1 MLSLNPQ
8 SAIRNR
14 FVSGELIILT
24 VVSILVIV
32 GLLLY
37 AHRRSSTLSGFLVSE
52 RSLGGV
58 VSAFTY
64 STAAVSAG
72 LFIGGAGFAYTYGWA
87 GATYQLGALTGIFLT
102 WLLVAPR
109 VRKIA
114 SAVGALSTPKFLAER
129 FECPSFRTITSALT
143 VVFVLPMIVIQFRG
157 AGLLFE
163 NYLGLDYAWSVIVF
177 GLLVG
182 LFTALGGNFAVSYL
196 STILGTLMVIGSM
209 ACIGSGLSQVGGLQ
223 TLNAR
228 LAASDASLVGFVGRV
243 PWPVWWNLL
252 VIFGLAQFSNP
263 HLIPRF
269 FSLRDNKAVRLAL
282 PLSMFINCLWVCAA
296 VLIGLVARVQYPGL
310 TSGDQ
315 AMPVF
320 MRSLS
325 PAMSVLILIALMS
338 AIFTTIDTLLL
349 AVGSN
354 ISHDLIKGLLWPR
367 LSERGELL
375 LARFSMLVICAIC
388 LSLSLL
394 ELPLIT
400 LINSFAM
407 GAFILI
413 LGLPLVMGIFFRRA
427 TKEAALTA
435 AIGGPMIYLV
445 WKYAFEPLTGIG
457 EMIASLAII
466 IPTVMVVSLLTRPTE
481 LDVRH
486 QTSDIRPKHRM
497 LV

>member
-1 MLSLNPQ
+1 MSETNL
-8 SAIRNR
+8 
-14 FVSGELIILT
+14 LIAAVL
-24 VVSILVIV
+24 LLMA

-37 AHRRSSTLSGFLVSE
+37 ARRRSKSLSGFLVSE

-87 GATYQLGALTGIFLT
+87 GATYQLGALSGIFLT
-102 WLLVAPR
+102 WLLIAPR
-109 VRKIA
+109 VRKMA
-114 SAVGALSTPKFLAER
+114 SAVGALSTPNFLAER
-129 FECPSFRTITSALT
+129 FECPSFRTVTSALT
-143 VVFVLPMIVIQFRG
+143 IVFVLPMIVVQFRG

-163 NYLGLDYAWSVIVF
+163 NYLGLDYERSVIVF

-196 STILGTLMVIGSM
+196 STILGTLMVIGSV

-223 TLNAR
+223 NMNAQ
-228 LAASDASLVGFVGRV
+228 LAARDANFVRFVGRV
-243 PWPVWWNLL
+243 PWPVWWDLL

-269 FSLRDNKAVRLAL
+269 FSLRDSQAVRLAL

-310 TSGDQ
+310 SSGDQ

-325 PAMSVLILIALMS
+325 PAVSSLILIALVS
-338 AIFTTIDTLLL
+338 AIFTTIGTLLL

-354 ISHDLIKGLLWPR
+354 ISHDLIKGLFWSG
-367 LSERGELL
+367 LSERGELWL
-375 LARFSMLVICAIC
+375 TRLAIVVVGAIGFSF
-388 LSLSLL
+388 SLL
-394 ELPLIT
+394 DLPLIT
-400 LINSFAM
+400 LINSFAI

-413 LGLPLVMGIFFRRA
+413 LGLPLIMGIFFRRA
-427 TKEAALTA
+427 TKEAALTS
-435 AIGGPMIYLV
+435 AIGGSVLYLV
-445 WKYAFEPLTGIG
+445 WKYFLVSRTGIG
-457 EMIASLAII
+457 EMIASLVII
-466 IPTVMVVSLLTRPTE
+466 IPTSMIVSWLTR
-481 LDVRH
+481 
-486 QTSDIRPKHRM
+486 QAK
-497 LV
+497 

>member
-1 MLSLNPQ
+1 MSETNL
-8 SAIRNR
+8 
-14 FVSGELIILT
+14 LIAAVL
-24 VVSILVIV
+24 LLMA

-37 AHRRSSTLSGFLVSE
+37 ARRRSKSLSGFLVSE

-87 GATYQLGALTGIFLT
+87 GATYQLGALSGIFLT
-102 WLLVAPR
+102 WLLIAPR
-109 VRKIA
+109 VRKMA
-114 SAVGALSTPKFLAER
+114 SAVGALSTPNFLAER
-129 FECPSFRTITSALT
+129 FECPSFRTVTSALT
-143 VVFVLPMIVIQFRG
+143 IVFVLPMIVVQFRG

-163 NYLGLDYAWSVIVF
+163 NYLGLDYERSVIVF

-196 STILGTLMVIGSM
+196 STILGTLMVIGSV

-223 TLNAR
+223 NMNAQ
-228 LAASDASLVGFVGRV
+228 LAARDANFVRFVGRV
-243 PWPVWWNLL
+243 PWPVWWDLL

-269 FSLRDNKAVRLAL
+269 FSLRDSQAVRLAL

-310 TSGDQ
+310 SSGDQ

-325 PAMSVLILIALMS
+325 PAVSSLILIALVS

-354 ISHDLIKGLLWPR
+354 ISHDLIKGLFWSG
-367 LSERGELL
+367 LSERGELWL
-375 LARFSMLVICAIC
+375 TRLAIVVVGAIGFSF
-388 LSLSLL
+388 SLL
-394 ELPLIT
+394 DLPLIT
-400 LINSFAM
+400 LINSFAI

-413 LGLPLVMGIFFRRA
+413 LGLPLIMGIFFRRA
-427 TKEAALTA
+427 TKEAALTS
-435 AIGGPMIYLV
+435 AIGGSVLYLV
-445 WKYAFEPLTGIG
+445 WKYFLVSRTGIG
-457 EMIASLAII
+457 EMIASLVII
-466 IPTVMVVSLLTRPTE
+466 IPTSMIVSWLTR
-481 LDVRH
+481 
-486 QTSDIRPKHRM
+486 QAK
-497 LV
+497 